1 MRRKISEHIEYNTD
15 REQLSISEYGRSIQK
30 LIDYAVTLENREE
43 RNTMA
48 KSIVNAMQRLTV
60 QQGDENEIKQKLYDH
75 LFIMSNFKLDID
87 SPYPKPSKEKLQD
100 KAEYIKYPSK
110 KPYQRHFG
118 RNIKAMIDK
127 ATEMETGEERDALVR
142 LLLIQMKRDYIVF
155 KENTLNDDSLIAEQL
170 TLLSGGKLQYSA
182 DMQLANFNPSV
193 RTDTG
198 SMRGTGNHRNN
209 NNKRNKNGKNYKNN
223 KNNYKK

>member
-1 MRRKISEHIEYNTD
+1 MRERISEHIEYNTD
-15 REQLSISEYGRSIQK
+15 RELLSISEYGRSIQK
-30 LIDYAVTLENREE
+30 LINYAVTLENREA
-43 RNTMA
+43 RNALA
-48 KSIVNAMQRLTV
+48 KSIVNTMQRLTV
-60 QQGDENEIKQKLYDH
+60 QQGDENEIRQKLYDH
-75 LFIMSNFKLDID
+75 LFIMSDFQLDID

-127 ATEMETGEERDALVR
+127 ATEMEDSEERDALVR

-182 DMQLANFNPSV
+182 DMQVANFNPSV

-198 SMRGTGNHRNN
+198 SMKGTGNHRNN
-209 NNKRNKNGKNYKNN
+209 NKHNKNGKFFKTNR
-223 KNNYKK
+223 NNYKK